1 MQENELRKILGASLE
16 PNRIIDARIE
26 DAYQKIRAAQV
37 TPGHGRSPLV
47 RRILIG
53 MGSVAAVF
61 ALMVTLCVMN
71 PVLAR
76 EIPIVGGI
84 FNKLSE
90 LFSFGQ
96 IPEEETV
103 ILFQEEADTT
113 AEPSSYSESAGD
125 QSAGDAASYQ
135 KTSGNLTIT
144 LTEEYATNQ
153 AYFIGI
159 CIKNTQE
166 FPKMALFADGTQMLS
181 LETQERYSFRGDTP
195 PAMRHVEGRFTDAHT
210 FEGIL
215 RVDYSDINVDDRKYQ
230 EAVKGLDFKDMPAI
244 TDANYD
250 QYLEE
255 YEIPETFT
263 MQLQISNVVGDLGEP
278 LLRPEIEGQK
288 SQEEIARMTDE
299 EWQAYMNSLP
309 PQEWDAYPNKYE
321 NWWQEGNWSYDL
333 TITKKDSASR
343 VIEINQI
350 NDQGIGI
357 KSIELSA
364 VEMTLNTIEGDDT
377 FAVAL
382 DADGNKIE
390 SGEGNAYELA
400 IAGHDISK
408 VYIYICDYDEYMD
421 EIKGYGIPGA
431 QRDRSFQEVLE
442 ERALFRTVVE
452 TGA

>member
-1 MQENELRKILGASLE
+1 M
-16 PNRIIDARIE
+16 
-26 DAYQKIRAAQV
+26 
-37 TPGHGRSPLV
+37 
-47 RRILIG
+47 
-53 MGSVAAVF
+53 
-61 ALMVTLCVMN
+61 
-71 PVLAR
+71 
-76 EIPIVGGI
+76 
-84 FNKLSE
+84 
-90 LFSFGQ
+90 
-96 IPEEETV
+96 
-103 ILFQEEADTT
+103 
-113 AEPSSYSESAGD
+113 
-125 QSAGDAASYQ
+125 
-135 KTSGNLTIT
+135 
-144 LTEEYATNQ
+144 
-153 AYFIGI
+153 
-159 CIKNTQE
+159 
-166 FPKMALFADGTQMLS
+166 
-181 LETQERYSFRGDTP
+181 
-195 PAMRHVEGRFTDAHT
+195 
-210 FEGIL
+210 
-215 RVDYSDINVDDRKYQ
+215 
-230 EAVKGLDFKDMPAI
+230 
-244 TDANYD
+244 
-250 QYLEE
+250 
-255 YEIPETFT
+255 
-263 MQLQISNVVGDLGEP
+263 
-278 LLRPEIEGQK
+278 RPEIEGQK

-343 VIEINQI
+343 VIEINQT